1 MFNINDIV
9 KINGTNTSGKI
20 TRIKKTSTSTL
31 YTVNINNSNII
42 VEEKQIKL
50 DNKKQN
56 ENYDNNNK
64 VTITYNLD
72 TEGFTNEIMLRHQ
85 TVEVALEN
93 LDKFISQ
100 AICNKEKR
108 VKIIHGRHGGILR
121 NAVHDYLKNSPY
133 IESFKLG
140 DYYEGSIGVTIAYLK

>member
-20 TRIKKTSTSTL
+20 TRIKKSSTSTL

-42 VEEKQIKL
+42 VEENQIKL
-50 DNKKQN
+50 NNKKEK
-56 ENYDNNNK
+56 ENCDNNNK

-72 TEGFTNEIMLRHQ
+72 TEDFTNEIMLRHQ

>member
-20 TRIKKTSTSTL
+20 TRIKKTSTSIL

-42 VEEKQIKL
+42 VEENQIKL

>member
-56 ENYDNNNK
+56 ENYYNNNK